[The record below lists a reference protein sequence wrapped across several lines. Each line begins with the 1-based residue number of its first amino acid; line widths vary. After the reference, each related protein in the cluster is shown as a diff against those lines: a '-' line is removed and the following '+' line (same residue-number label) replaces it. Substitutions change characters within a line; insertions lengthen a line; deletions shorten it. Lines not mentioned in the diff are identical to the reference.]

1 MKIAHLA
8 NGNGWPDDARIAQEM
23 IRDAARTAAHMG
35 AAIELMS
42 DALDDEDAAD
52 MKARLIALYQRAVD
66 ELDVATLTAIKR
78 GTPAYNA
85 VSFAVQTRRDYEA
98 EMIALNRKQL
108 GKEA

>member
-8 NGNGWPDDARIAQEM
+8 NDKGWPDDARIAQEM
-23 IRDAARTAAHMG
+23 IRDAARTAAHMSV
-35 AAIELMS
+35 ALEFVN

-66 ELDVATLTAIKR
+66 ELDAAILTAIKR

-85 VSFAVQTRRDYEA
+85 ASFAIQTRHDYEA

-108 GKEA
+108 GKGA